1 MRRLLPALLLLASAC
16 DGGLEPPDTSTGA
29 IRATI
34 TYPPLDQ
41 WPSADS
47 LRDLR
52 FVALRFVPRD
62 TTDFFDLN
70 RISFSDGLTRRV
82 LADTIVLAGIPA
94 TFYPYAGVAQR
105 FSPNVL
111 DQRVVGVVPG
121 DGFLV
126 PRGDT
131 VDVRVTVD
139 FRSPPPFPPR

>member
-1 MRRLLPALLLLASAC
+1 MRQLLVLLLLLAAC
-16 DGGLEPPDTSTGA
+16 DGGLEPPITSTGA

-34 TYPPLDQ
+34 AYPPLDQ

-62 TTDFFDLN
+62 TTDFFDLT

-82 LADTIVLAGIPA
+82 LADTVVLSGVPA
-94 TFYPYAGVAQR
+94 TFYPYAGVAQQ
-105 FSPNVL
+105 FSRNVL
-111 DQRVVGVVPG
+111 DQRPVGLVLG